1 MGNNLGAG
9 SNFVGGKSMIY
20 LPGFIRNRLVWSVGE
35 AERLKG
41 SAPTCPECVV
51 VY

>member
-9 SNFVGGKSMIY
+9 SDFVGGKSNVY
-20 LPGFIRNRLVWSVGE
+20 LPGFIRSRLIWSVGE

-41 SAPTCPECVV
+41 SAPYTTEIVV